1 MTRCCTVVYAVL
13 NLASVWAEGIPSRL
27 CLHHISTYLR
37 ICLRHGDAAPC
48 QAVCGCP
55 MLAPRSEPASPALVA
70 ACHGDPSS
78 AVVAATEWTTS
89 AALLR
94 ATHRRCANC
103 KGVFVKELASCS
115 HCHSPADHFSFT
127 APAGELAGLARAAS
141 STRRMGRVVT
151 LQGREQPVRAPYGP
165 PNRRARGMLWGQP
178 D

>member
-1 MTRCCTVVYAVL
+1 
-13 NLASVWAEGIPSRL
+13 
-27 CLHHISTYLR
+27 
-37 ICLRHGDAAPC
+37 
-48 QAVCGCP
+48 

-127 APAGELAGLARAAS
+127 APAGELAGLARLYLYLARAAS

-151 LQGREQPVRAPYGP
+151 LQGREQPVRLARLDLSGKFIGNKASFVIFKFRKCRGKYAYPSQKVALAPREISG
-165 PNRRARGMLWGQP
+165 
-178 D
+178 

>member
-1 MTRCCTVVYAVL
+1 MYAVL
-13 NLASVWAEGIPSRL
+13 NLAGVWAEGIPSRL

-37 ICLRHGDAAPC
+37 ICLRHGDAAVP
-48 QAVCGCP
+48 AVCGCP

-127 APAGELAGLARAAS
+127 APAGELAGLARLYLYLARAAS
-141 STRRMGRVVT
+141 STRRMG
-151 LQGREQPVRAPYGP
+151 GP
-165 PNRRARGMLWGQP
+165 PNRWARSMLWGQP

>member
-13 NLASVWAEGIPSRL
+13 NLAGVWAEGIPSRL

-37 ICLRHGDAAPC
+37 ICLRRGDAAVP
-48 QAVCGCP
+48 AVCGCP

-127 APAGELAGLARAAS
+127 APAGELAGLARLYLNLARAAS
-141 STRRMGRVVT
+141 STRRMG
-151 LQGREQPVRAPYGP
+151 GP
-165 PNRRARGMLWGQP
+165 GPNRWARSMLWGQP

>member
-13 NLASVWAEGIPSRL
+13 NLAGVWAEGIPSRL

-89 AALLR
+89 AALR

-127 APAGELAGLARAAS
+127 APAGELAGLARLYLYLARAAS
-141 STRRMGRVVT
+141 STRRMG
-151 LQGREQPVRAPYGP
+151 GP
-165 PNRRARGMLWGQP
+165 PNRWARSMLWGQP